1 MAKKRFLKLTIAF
14 LLFSLMFPYMLTV
27 ASASNVETSSCT
39 TYSQKG
45 VVNATGLNFRTEP
58 TTKSKVIRVL
68 SKGTIVT
75 ILEDFGEWLKVNHE
89 NTEGYLFKSYVDF
102 MTAHGITTASSL
114 NIRSKPS
121 TNSASLGLL
130 RKGTYVDIYEA
141 VTTNDATNPVWFKVT
156 SSDGKSGY
164 VASQYVNIKTNIDG
178 SYRNVGII
186 TAQLLNMRKEPNLKS
201 DVMTLLRKDQYVI
214 ILDKITTNDF
224 YKSWY
229 KVQSGKNVGWIA
241 GQYVQEL
248 EWEFSMKAS
257 TSSPSSGSNRNH
269 NMALASKTLTGT
281 IILPGEKF
289 SWIQTMGSCS
299 GEKGYKTATVYANKK
314 PVQGYG
320 GGVCQV
326 STTFNMVMR
335 KLKVPT
341 QANPHSLPV
350 SYASGPDEASVSYP
364 NSDFSFTNTL
374 TTPILVE
381 FVANRGNI
389 TCNIYIAK

>member
-1 MAKKRFLKLTIAF
+1 MAKKRFLKLTIA
-14 LLFSLMFPYMLTV
+14 LLLVTLLIPYISVV
-27 ASASNVETSSCT
+27 ASASNVETVSTT

-45 VVNATGLNFRTEP
+45 IVNVGGLNFRTEP
-58 TTKSKVIRVL
+58 STKSKVIRVL

-75 ILEDFGEWLKVNHE
+75 ILEENGEWLKAKHE
-89 NTEGYLFKSYVDF
+89 DTVGYLFKSYVEF
-102 MTAHGITTASSL
+102 MTAHGVTTASTL
-114 NIRSKPS
+114 NVRSEPTTK
-121 TNSASLGLL
+121 SASLGLL
-130 RKGTYVDIYEA
+130 YKGTYVSIHEA
-141 VTTNDATNPVWFKVT
+141 VTTDDATNPVWLKVT

-164 VASQYVNIKTNIDG
+164 VSARYVNIKTNMDG
-178 SYRNVGII
+178 SYRNTGII
-186 TAQLLNMRKEPNLKS
+186 TASLLNLRAEPNLNSK
-201 DVMTLLRKDQYVI
+201 VVTRLYKDSYVI
-214 ILDKITTNDF
+214 ILESKATTDY
-224 YKSWY
+224 YKLWY
-229 KVQSGKNVGWIA
+229 KVEVGDYVGWIA
-241 GQYVQEL
+241 SKYVEML
-248 EWEFSMKAS
+248 DWEFAMKAS

-299 GEKGYKTATVYANKK
+299 GVKGYKTATVYANKK

-326 STTFNMVMR
+326 STTFNKVMR
-335 KLKVPT
+335 KLEVPT

-374 TTPILVE
+374 ATPILVE
-381 FVANRGNI
+381 FVANGGNI

>member
-1 MAKKRFLKLTIAF
+1 MAKKRFLKLTIA
-14 LLFSLMFPYMLTV
+14 LLLVTLLIPYISVV
-27 ASASNVETSSCT
+27 ASASNVETVSTT

-45 VVNATGLNFRTEP
+45 IVNASGLNFRTEP
-58 TTKSKVIRVL
+58 STRSKVIRVL

-75 ILEDFGEWLKVNHE
+75 ILGEEGEWLKVKHE
-89 NTEGYLFKSYVDF
+89 DTEGYLFKSYVEF
-102 MTAHGITTASSL
+102 MTAHGVTTATGL
-114 NIRSKPS
+114 NVRSEPTAKS
-121 TNSASLGLL
+121 ESLGVLK
-130 RKGTYVDIYEA
+130 KGTYVSIYEA
-141 VTTNDATNPVWFKVT
+141 VTTDDATNSVWLKVT

-164 VASQYVNIKTNIDG
+164 VSARYVDIKTNMDG
-178 SYRNVGII
+178 SYRKVGIT
-186 TAQLLNMRKEPNLKS
+186 TAQLLNVRAEPNLNSK
-201 DVMTLLRKDQYVI
+201 VLTLLRKDSYVV
-214 ILDKITTNDF
+214 ILESRTTNDY
-224 YKSWY
+224 YKLWY
-229 KVQSGKNVGWIA
+229 KVQAKDFVGWIA
-241 GQYVQEL
+241 GKYLKEL
-248 EWEFSMKAS
+248 EWSFENKAS

-326 STTFNMVMR
+326 STTFNKVMR
-335 KLKVPT
+335 KLNVPT

-374 TTPILVE
+374 DTPILVE